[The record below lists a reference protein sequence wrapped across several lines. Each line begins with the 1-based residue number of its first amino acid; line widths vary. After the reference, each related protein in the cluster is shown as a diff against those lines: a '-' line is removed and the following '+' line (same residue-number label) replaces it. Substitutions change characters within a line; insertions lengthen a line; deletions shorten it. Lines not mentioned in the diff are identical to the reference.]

1 MRLSQLEA
9 LVKRMK
15 EQSHVA
21 DPYVSFWISRSDIP
35 AHRPGL
41 SWSVDFEVKSQTL
54 EKADLRDDVTQDG
67 EYQLPLK
74 VKG

>member
-35 AHRPGL
+35 AGRVSFVG
-41 SWSVDFEVKSQTL
+41 FEVKSKTL
-54 EKADLRDDVTQDG
+54 AETDLRDDVTKDG